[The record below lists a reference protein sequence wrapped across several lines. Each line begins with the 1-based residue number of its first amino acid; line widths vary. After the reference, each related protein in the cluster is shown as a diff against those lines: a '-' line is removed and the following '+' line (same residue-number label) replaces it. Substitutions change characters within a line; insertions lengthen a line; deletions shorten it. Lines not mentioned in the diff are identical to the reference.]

1 MSRVVAHL
9 EDYLSDVNVSA
20 KLVATSIQNKLL
32 PIAHQMKEETL
43 RNDTKLSS
51 DTGSI
56 SETLSEVNLSSVK
69 ERSLSLL
76 EKEEISSGFSAV
88 AGLLDDL
95 WNSLKPEY
103 SMNIVTPIDIP
114 EDQSPPIPTVLSTMM
129 TSEELQQRFVADAAF
144 QEQIDL
150 TSEEER
156 SLQELVKIHR
166 DHIDEIVEDFTL
178 SFQYDS

>member
-1 MSRVVAHL
+1 MCRQKKKEMSRVVAHL

-76 EKEEISSGFSAV
+76 EKEEISVS
-88 AGLLDDL
+88 
-95 WNSLKPEY
+95 
-103 SMNIVTPIDIP
+103 III
-114 EDQSPPIPTVLSTMM
+114 
-129 TSEELQQRFVADAAF
+129 F
-144 QEQIDL
+144 QCIEGVMLCD
-150 TSEEER
+150 
-156 SLQELVKIHR
+156 
-166 DHIDEIVEDFTL
+166 
-178 SFQYDS
+178 